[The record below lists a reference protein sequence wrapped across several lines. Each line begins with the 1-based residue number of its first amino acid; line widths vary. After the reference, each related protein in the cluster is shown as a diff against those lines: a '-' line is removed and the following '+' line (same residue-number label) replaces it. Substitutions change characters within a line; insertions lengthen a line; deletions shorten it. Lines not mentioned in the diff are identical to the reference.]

1 MGQEVLSKR
10 YPFLRR
16 RVWPCVREHGGT
28 LESYSRECEILRLKE
43 KIEEGVLSLEQPQL
57 YQNGRRVDR
66 LEKLHFALSCSPFHL
81 ILSFRPASKVVRR
94 RVIDVA
100 RDAFGALALKTE
112 WLGKSEL
119 IEIRSGLEKASSG
132 EWRTAR
138 QEFQTAVEALISGN
152 FPKITTLHSVVH
164 SDLEHSVSGRYVRLH
179 FRSGGANWYAL
190 AVGPWEDQATIDAT
204 LSSGLIWRELL
215 RAENARPAERLALI
229 VPSGKLL
236 VLKSRMA
243 WTCGAG
249 QRIHLLEMD
258 LQKGALSFVDL
269 RDCGNLDTALSQVQS
284 WNSAKRQPGCYRTDL
299 NSERWLESLILRDV
313 RMIDSRLDPRFVYP
327 QVPAFLSG
335 DRGMIDLLSVTSQ
348 GRLAVL
354 ELKVGEDIE
363 LPMQGLDYWLR
374 VRWHHLRQEFQ
385 NQGYFPGVRVSTELP
400 LLYFV
405 CPQFRYHSS
414 FPQIVRQIDPAVP
427 MIQVGINENWKSR
440 VQVVLKRRLNSAT
453 AEFPI

>member
-1 MGQEVLSKR
+1 MSREVLRKR
-10 YPFLRR
+10 YPFLPGRT
-16 RVWPCVREHGGT
+16 WLCVRERRGT
-28 LESYSRECEILRLKE
+28 LGGYSRQSEILRLKE
-43 KIEEGVLSLEQPQL
+43 RIEEGARSLEEPQL
-57 YQNGRRVDR
+57 YQNGHRVDR

-81 ILSFRPASKVVRR
+81 ILSFRPASKAVRR
-94 RVIDVA
+94 RVVDVA
-100 RDAFGALALKTE
+100 QDAFGALALKTE
-112 WLGKSEL
+112 WLGKSEV
-119 IEIRSGLEKASSG
+119 IEIRSGRERACSLG
-132 EWRTAR
+132 RRTAR
-138 QEFQTAVEALISGN
+138 QEFQKEVEGLIAGN
-152 FPKITTLHSVVH
+152 FPKITTLHSVVR
-164 SDLEHSVSGRYVRLH
+164 SDLEHSVSGKYVRLH
-179 FRSGGANWYAL
+179 FRSGRSEWYAL
-190 AVGPWEDQATIDAT
+190 AVGPWEDQATVDAT
-204 LSSGLIWRELL
+204 LSCGLIWRELL
-215 RAENARPAERLALI
+215 SAEKAHPAERLALI

-243 WTCGAG
+243 WTRGAG
-249 QRIHLLEMD
+249 QQIHLLEMD
-258 LQKGALSFVDL
+258 LERGALSFVDL
-269 RDCGNLDTALSQVQS
+269 GDCGNLDTALSHVQS
-284 WNSAKRQPGCYRTDL
+284 WNGAERQPGYYRTDL

-313 RMIDSRLDPRFVYP
+313 RIIESRLDPRFVYP

-385 NQGYFPGVRVSTELP
+385 SQGYFPGVRLSTEPP
-400 LLYFV
+400 LLFFV

-427 MIQVGINENWKSR
+427 MIQVGINENWKSS

>member
-10 YPFLRR
+10 YSFLRR
-16 RVWPCVREHGGT
+16 RVWPCVRERGGT

-43 KIEEGVLSLEQPQL
+43 KIEEGVRSLEQPQL

-81 ILSFRPASKVVRR
+81 ILSFRPASKAVRR

-112 WLGKSEL
+112 WLGRSEL

-284 WNSAKRQPGCYRTDL
+284 WNSAKRQTGCYRTDL

-427 MIQVGINENWKSR
+427 MIQVGINENWKSS